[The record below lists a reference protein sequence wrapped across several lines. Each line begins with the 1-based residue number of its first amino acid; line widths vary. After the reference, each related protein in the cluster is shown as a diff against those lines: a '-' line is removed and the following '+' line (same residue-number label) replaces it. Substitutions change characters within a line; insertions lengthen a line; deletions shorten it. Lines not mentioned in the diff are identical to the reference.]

1 MKKTG
6 IIAFYIIF
14 CIILT
19 SCAANAEET
28 VPDYDI
34 VITSE
39 NADLLG
45 YEYII
50 AAGTHGGGQVQLA
63 PEPGSDIRGD
73 RLLQRYKDVED
84 KFNMKLTVI
93 GECNLG
99 AFMTLWAAGM
109 KYADLV
115 IAQAAEMATGRY
127 VQNGFFLPFS
137 DMDIDLFSGL
147 YGTQGMLDAGCF
159 NGKYYCIMSYYWGL
173 PSPYTMP
180 AMWYNPRVLSTYQQ
194 AMPHELEEQGEWNW
208 AAFEKICEAVHD
220 TSSPSEKDHVY
231 AVSALSEPFLEL
243 AAMYSN
249 GARPVTK
256 GEDGKLYCTL
266 NSKNTLEALEFIKS
280 LEDRKLIGDRRNADN
295 QDVTEFV
302 ENRNAFFLQYTHSGL
317 SSEDPNNLAN
327 RMNDAYEWT
336 MFPTGP
342 SYDPSMSRT
351 AYSYHSRFYFAPGN
365 SDPEVHSVVL
375 PFLFQPL
382 PGETTETWQ
391 DVLER
396 NNFFSKESFEIYCK
410 IRDEAFY
417 DYAPYIP
424 YTDMNGVLS
433 KITTGSAVASEA
445 MESIES
451 SIQASL
457 DKLYND
463 YID

>member
-1 MKKTG
+1 MKNSWLITVLLVFCF
-6 IIAFYIIF
+6 IIV
-14 CIILT
+14 
-19 SCAANAEET
+19 SCSPQAEE
-28 VPDYDI
+28 VIPEYNSDI
-34 VITSE
+34 SSE
-39 NADLLG
+39 DADLLG

-63 PEPGSDIRGD
+63 PEPGADVRGD
-73 RLLQRYKDVED
+73 RLLQRYKDAENA
-84 KFNMKLTVI
+84 FNIKLKVI
-93 GECNLG
+93 GESNLG
-99 AFMTLWAAGM
+99 MFLTQYAAGT
-109 KYADLV
+109 KYADLI
-115 IAQAAEMATGRY
+115 IAQSAEVATGRY
-127 VQNGFFLPFS
+127 IPNGFFQPFS
-137 DMDIDLFSGL
+137 EMNIDLFSGI
-147 YGTQGMLDAGCF
+147 YGTQGMLDAGYF
-159 NGKYYCIMSYYWGL
+159 NGEYYAIMSYYWGL

-180 AMWYNPRVLSTYQQ
+180 AMWYNPLVLRTYQQ
-194 AMPHELEEQGEWNW
+194 PYPHELEEQGEWTW
-208 AAFEKICEAVHD
+208 QSFESICEAVHD
-220 TSSPSEKDHVY
+220 TSSPDSKDHVY

-249 GARPVTK
+249 GARPVTR
-256 GEDGKLYCTL
+256 GEDGKLYCSL
-266 NSKNTLEALEFIKS
+266 NSHNTVEALEFIKS
-280 LEDRKLIGDRRNADN
+280 LEDRKLIGNRRNADN

-327 RMNDAYEWT
+327 RMQDAYEWT

-351 AYSYHSRFYFAPGN
+351 AYSYHSRFYFAPSN
-365 SDPEVHSVVL
+365 SDAEVHSIVL

-396 NNFFSKESFEIYCK
+396 NNFFSRESFECYCK

-424 YTDMNGVLS
+424 YNDMNAVLS
-433 KITTGSAVASEA
+433 KITAGNAVASEA
-445 MESIES
+445 LGAIES

-463 YID
+463 YIE